1 MMKSVEELLH
11 LLDLEILEE
20 NLFRGE
26 SKTVGSKT
34 VFGGQVLAQSLI
46 AGLRTVPEERVLHS
60 LHSYFILP
68 GDLERPIV
76 FQVEPI
82 RDGGSF
88 TTRRVKAIQK
98 GQVIFLMSASFQIRE
113 EGLDHQ
119 MDMPKVPMPE
129 DLPNLEDLAAQYK
142 DLLPESVRRFLNL
155 ERPIEFK
162 PVEMFNPAIPVK
174 QEPYR
179 HIWMRGKGAMPADF
193 RLHQAVLAYTSDYN
207 LLTTAIQP
215 HADVTS
221 FSQLKMASLD
231 HAMWFH
237 RDFRMDDWLLYAIES
252 PSASNARGFTRGN
265 IFSTDGKLIASVVQE
280 GLIRRI
286 RQDPGS

>member
-1 MMKSVEELLH
+1 MKSVEELLH

-46 AGLRTVPEERVLHS
+46 AALRTVPGERVLHS
-60 LHSYFILP
+60 LHAYFILP

-76 FQVEPI
+76 FQVETI

-113 EGLDHQ
+113 EGLEHQ
-119 MDMPKVPMPE
+119 IAMPKVPMPNE
-129 DLPNLEDLAAQYK
+129 LPNLEDLAAQFK
-142 DLLPESVRRFLNL
+142 DLLPENVRRFLNL

-174 QEPYR
+174 QEPFR
-179 HIWMRGKGAMPADF
+179 HIWMRGKGLMPEDY

-215 HADVTS
+215 HADVAS

-237 RDFRMDDWLLYAIES
+237 RDFRMDEWLLYAIES
-252 PSASNARGFTRGN
+252 PSASNSRGFTRGN
-265 IFSTDGKLIASVVQE
+265 IFSADGRLIASVVQE
-280 GLIRRI
+280 GLMRRTGP
-286 RQDPGS
+286 QTNT